1 MKQKLIKAETELRSA
16 FVMARANRMEIRLA
30 NQLRDTILA
39 LEQCRFIL
47 YQLEGDNHYAN

>member
-30 NQLRDTILA
+30 NQLRDTILS
-39 LEQCRFIL
+39 LEQAKFTL
-47 YQLEGDNHYAN
+47 FQLQGDGHYAN